1 MLSAIC
7 NKWWVFLLNGI
18 AAILFGIMA
27 FVWPGV
33 TLLTLILLFGF
44 YCIADGIAAIFASF
58 ARSEATGRS
67 WWQMLLLGAISLIAG
82 VVAIAWPGISAAA
95 LLFVIAAWAIVHGV
109 FEIAAA
115 IALRKVIDH
124 EWMLVVA
131 GVVSILFGI
140 VLVAQPAAG
149 ALVVIWWIGA
159 FAILRGLFLAALA
172 FKLRKIRPS
181 LAGERSFAASH

>member
-58 ARSEATGRS
+58 ARSEATGGS

-95 LLFVIAAWAIVHGV
+95 LLFVIAGWAIIHGV

-131 GVVSILFGI
+131 GIVSILFGI

-159 FAILRGLFLAALA
+159 FAILRGIFLAALA
-172 FKLRKIRPS
+172 FKLRKIRP
-181 LAGERSFAASH
+181 LLPGERSFAASH